1 MIDDAR
7 TRPGASLAF
16 IASLLMQDDRRTF
29 AHGSAA
35 RMVLCVQGFQAFAGD
50 MRVDL
55 RRRYV
60 RMAEQ
65 QLNDTQVGAVVEKVT
80 RRHYS

>member
-55 RRRYV
+55 RR
-60 RMAEQ
+60 
-65 QLNDTQVGAVVEKVT
+65 
-80 RRHYS
+80 